1 MNRIFARESEQMKDA
16 ILRLAGEVEM
26 RLTEVL
32 AATEKRD
39 RAALR
44 NWMERDTEIDEREVQ
59 IEEECLKVL
68 ALHQPVARD
77 LRFVVAVLKINND
90 LERIGDMVVN
100 IADRGLRLT
109 AFPVM
114 TQQAML
120 MRMGRIVR
128 EMLGQSLD
136 ALVTL
141 DADKAAAVIAR
152 DDEVDRLNAEV
163 IESVI
168 AQATGVGNGAVTEA
182 LILTHSIARDLE
194 RIGDHATNIAED
206 VGYLVD
212 GTILRHRNRQQTDAA
227 PGT

>member
-32 AATEKRD
+32 ASTEKRD

-44 NWMERDTEIDEREVQ
+44 NWMDRDTEIDEREVQ

-141 DADKAAAVIAR
+141 NADKAAAVIVR